1 MWNYLF
7 YIYSL
12 KQKDETEFDGIES
25 YIFSKIQPNREDISW
40 FPIDK
45 CIEIKE

>member
-25 YIFSKIQPNREDISW
+25 YIFSKIQPGKEDISW